1 MRRILLAS
9 ACFAVVVMGPMAL
22 AQSLDIVIPID
33 TVARSSGVL
42 ATEPVP
48 PELQGTT
55 CNVTAS
61 AENQSS
67 VHPDSNLI
75 IASDSDSITLL
86 DVEREPGAV
95 TTTSESLTLGADI
108 TVSLEIGPDGIFSGG
123 ITLVV
128 SCEAPPSP
136 TPAETPSVTPSP
148 TPSGTPSATPSPTPT
163 ESPSATVTQTTTP
176 SDSPPP
182 TVEPSTITPA
192 TTTTPPGGL
201 AFTGPE
207 RWQLLAIGSVML
219 LVIGLGL
226 LRAGYKRRR
235 VV

>member
-1 MRRILLAS
+1 MRRILLGLVYL
-9 ACFAVVVMGPMAL
+9 AVVVMGPMAL

-33 TVARSSGVL
+33 TVAHASGVL
-42 ATEPVP
+42 ATKPVP
-48 PELQGTT
+48 SEFQSAT
-55 CNVTAS
+55 CMVTAT

-75 IASDSDSITLL
+75 VASGNDSITLL
-86 DVEREPGAV
+86 DVERQPGAV
-95 TTTSESLTLGADI
+95 TTTSESLTLGVDI

-123 ITLVV
+123 ITLVA
-128 SCEAPPSP
+128 SCEAAPSP
-136 TPAETPSVTPSP
+136 TPSETPSVTPSP
-148 TPSGTPSATPSPTPT
+148 TPSETPSVTPSPTPT

-182 TVEPSTITPA
+182 TVEPTTITPV
-192 TTTTPPGGL
+192 TTTPPGGL

-207 RWQLLAIGSVML
+207 RWQLLAIGSIML

-226 LRAGYKRRR
+226 LRAGYKRRS